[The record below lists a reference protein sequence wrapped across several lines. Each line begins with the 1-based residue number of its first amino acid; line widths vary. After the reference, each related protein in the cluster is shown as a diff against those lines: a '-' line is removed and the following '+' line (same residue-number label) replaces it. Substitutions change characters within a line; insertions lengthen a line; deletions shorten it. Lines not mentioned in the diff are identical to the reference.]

1 MAKATRT
8 LFSPSSEGAPEGAS
22 EGTVHG
28 TGILPSQAIRGLIQ
42 NHRIEAVE
50 DIEADQIQPASLD
63 LRLGAVAYRVRASFM
78 PGGAARMMDKIDQFG
93 MHQLDITGGAV
104 LERGCVYIVPL
115 LESVRLGGDLA
126 AFANPKSSTGRLDVF
141 TRLIT
146 DHATAFDRVERNYHG
161 PLFIE
166 IAPRTFSIVVRKGSR
181 LNQLRLR
188 RGSPVFGKET
198 LLRLHE
204 KAPLVDAEPGT
215 ETIRER
221 RVGLSIDLHGD
232 RSTGLVGFRAKR
244 NTDVID
250 VDARG
255 VYDPADY
262 WESLYARPGE
272 GIILDP
278 HDFYILATKEAVAIP
293 PDHAAEMVAYDTDVG
308 EFRVHYAGF
317 FDPGFGYGKPE
328 HASKAVLEVR
338 AHEVPFMLEHSQI
351 IGWLRYER
359 LLEVPEQLY
368 GAAIGSTYQGQGL
381 KLGKQFKP
389 LD

>member
-1 MAKATRT
+1 MAKATST
-8 LFSPSSEGAPEGAS
+8 LFSPSPEGAS
-22 EGTVHG
+22 QDVAYG

-63 LRLGAVAYRVRASFM
+63 LRLGQVAYRVRASFM
-78 PGGAARMMDKIDQFG
+78 PGPEATVMDKIAAFG
-93 MHQLDITGGAV
+93 MHEIDISQGAV
-104 LERGCVYIVPL
+104 LEKGCVYIVPL
-115 LESVRLGGDLA
+115 LESIRMGGDLA

-146 DHATAFDRVERNYHG
+146 DRGTAFDRVERNYHG
-161 PLFIE
+161 PLYIE

-204 KAPLVDAEPGT
+204 KAPLVDAEPGK
-215 ETIRER
+215 ETIRET
-221 RVGLSIDLHGD
+221 RVGLSIDLEGD
-232 RSTGLVGFRAKR
+232 PATGLVGFRAKK
-244 NTDVID
+244 NTDVVDI
-250 VDARG
+250 DARG
-255 VYDPADY
+255 VYEPTDY
-262 WESLYARPGE
+262 WDPLYSRPAE
-272 GIILDP
+272 GVILDP
-278 HDFYILATKEAVAIP
+278 HDFYILATKEAVSIP

-338 AHEVPFMLEHSQI
+338 AHEVPFMLMHEQI

-359 LLEVPEQLY
+359 LLEVPELIY
-368 GAAIGSTYQGQGL
+368 GAAIGSTYQGQAL
-381 KLGKQFKP
+381 RLGKQFKP
-389 LD
+389 VK

>member
-1 MAKATRT
+1 MAKATST
-8 LFSPSSEGAPEGAS
+8 LFSPSPGDVAKGDA

-50 DIEADQIQPASLD
+50 EIAADQIQPASLD

-78 PGGAARMMDKIDQFG
+78 PGSAARMMDKIDQFG
-93 MHQLDITGGAV
+93 MHELDITGGAM
-104 LERGCVYIVPL
+104 LEKGCVYIVPL
-115 LESVRLGGDLA
+115 LESIRIGGDDV

-146 DHATAFDRVERNYHG
+146 DRATAFDRVERNYQG

-198 LLRLHE
+198 LQRLHE

-215 ETIRER
+215 ETIREK
-221 RVGLSIDLHGD
+221 RVGLTIDLRGD
-232 RSTGLVGFRAKR
+232 PATGLAGFRAKK

-255 VYDPADY
+255 VYEPTDY
-262 WESLYARPGE
+262 WEPLYTKPGE

-328 HASKAVLEVR
+328 HASRAVLEVR
-338 AHEVPFMLEHSQI
+338 AHEVPFMLEHRQI

-359 LLEVPEQLY
+359 LLEVPEQVY
-368 GAAIGSTYQGQGL
+368 GAGIGSTYQGQRL

-389 LD
+389 LA